1 MAGDKIPI
9 KIYTNKANESWI
21 VDRLISEWKD
31 SNPEMVA
38 RSVIFSDIVWII
50 SPWTWKW
57 KINPLL
63 RRKKI
68 ICTIHHFDTK
78 DLEPFNVS
86 LFKKRD
92 KYIDAYHVLNNKML
106 HQLSQLTNK
115 PVYMMPFWVNQNIF
129 FPIQDKDYLKQSYNL
144 SKKEFLVGSFQR
156 DTEGIDLQ
164 SPKLIK
170 GPDRFVEIVSNLSR
184 EQKSLR
190 VILTGHRRQFV
201 TSELKKKGIK
211 YSYFKDVN
219 FTQLNELYNCLD
231 LYIVSSRIEG
241 GPFSILESSA
251 AMIPIISTNVGIA
264 NTILSE
270 ESIYTMS
277 NYKDAKPNV
286 NVAYSNTEKLFIPK
300 GMENFKQMF
309 EKVIY
314 S

>member
-1 MAGDKIPI
+1 
-9 KIYTNKANESWI
+9 
-21 VDRLISEWKD
+21 
-31 SNPEMVA
+31 MVA
-38 RSVIFSDIVWII
+38 RSVFFSDIVWII

-57 KINPLL
+57 KLNPLL

-78 DLEPFNVS
+78 DLEPSNVS

-92 KYIDAYHVLNNKML
+92 KYIDAYHVLNDKML
-106 HQLSQLTNK
+106 QEILKLTSK
-115 PVYMMPFWVNQNIF
+115 PVFKMPFWVNQNIF
-129 FPIQDKDYLKQSYNL
+129 FPIHDKEQLKQSYNL

-156 DTEGIDLQ
+156 DTEGIDLK

-184 EQKSLR
+184 EHKNLR
-190 VILTGHRRQFV
+190 VVLTGHRRQFV
-201 TSELKKKGIK
+201 ISELKKKGIN

-251 AMIPIISTNVGIA
+251 AMIPLISTNVGIA
-264 NTILSE
+264 DTILSK

-277 NYKDAKPNV
+277 NYKNARPNMK
-286 NVAYSNTEKLFIPK
+286 VAYSNTEKLFIPN
-300 GMENFKQMF
+300 GMESFKQMF
-309 EKVIY
+309 AEVMY
-314 S
+314 G